1 MGAPSLPS
9 AIIVATV
16 VASGLGTA
24 YLGPRYFLKNT
35 EPGES
40 ARGAAVWPLGRRVR
54 DSLHPQFNKPL
65 ELPASCGGNSQGMH
79 AHRPNIRLLNVLR
92 VDCMSDGCTAVL

>member
-1 MGAPSLPS
+1 MGASSLPS

-24 YLGPRYFLKNT
+24 YLGPRYFMKNT

-40 ARGAAVWPLGRRVR
+40 ARGAAVRPLGRRVR

-65 ELPASCGGNSQGMH
+65 ELPGNASNSQGMH
-79 AHRPNIRLLNVLR
+79 AHRPNIRFFNVLR
-92 VDCMSDGCTAVL
+92 VDCMRDGCTAVF